1 MNISALIVAA
11 GSSQRMG
18 TDKMLL
24 PLLGKSVILHTIEKF
39 ALCDEIDEIIVV
51 ASKNNI
57 NIIKEETASF
67 TDKKLTVTQGG
78 ETRGESVLNGLK
90 IAKGKYVLIHDG
102 ARPLVSKKIIKNV
115 IDGVLEFGAAAP
127 GCTPKDTV
135 KKVSDAFICETLPRN
150 ELVNIQTPQGFVKE
164 EIEKAYGLYGF
175 NETDDCALIEKTG
188 KHVKVVEGS
197 YENIKITTPSDI
209 LIAEGILNKERSALM
224 RIGTGFDTHRLE
236 EGRKLI
242 IGGEDI
248 PFEKG
253 LLGHSDADVLIHAII
268 DSLLGAAALGD
279 IGAHFPDTDEKYKGI
294 SSITLLEKTG
304 KLLYEKGYRILNI
317 DSTIIAQAPKMAPH
331 ILKMREN
338 ISAAL
343 KIGIDDVSVKAKTN
357 EHMGFS
363 GRGEGIEARA
373 TALISK

>member
-11 GSSQRMG
+11 GTSSRMG

-39 ALCDEIDEIIVV
+39 LKCEEIDEIIVV

-57 NIIKEETASF
+57 NIIKEETARF
-67 TDKKLTVTQGG
+67 TSEKISVTEGG

-90 IAKGKYVLIHDG
+90 VTKGKYVLIHDG
-102 ARPLVSKKIIKNV
+102 ARPLVSAEIIKSV
-115 IDGVLEFGAAAP
+115 IEGVLEFGAAAP
-127 GCTPKDTV
+127 GCAPKDTV
-135 KKVSDAFICETLPRN
+135 KKVNGTFIAETLPRN
-150 ELVNIQTPQGFVKE
+150 ELVNIQTPQGFIKE
-164 EIEKAYGLYGF
+164 EIEKAYALYGLC
-175 NETDDCALIEKTG
+175 ETDDCALAEKSG
-188 KHVKVVEGS
+188 RRVKIVNGS

-209 LIAEGILNKERSALM
+209 LIAESILNKERSALM

-242 IGGEDI
+242 IGGVNI

-279 IGAHFPDTDEKYKGI
+279 IGSHFPDSDEKYKGI

-304 KLLYEKGYRILNI
+304 ELLYENGCRILNI
-317 DSTIIAQAPKMAPH
+317 DSTIIAQSPKMAPY

-338 ISAAL
+338 ISSSL
-343 KIGIDDVSVKAKTN
+343 KIDVDAVSVKAKTN
-357 EHMGFS
+357 EHMGFT

-373 TALISK
+373 TALITK